1 MSLADPKESPPNEG
15 LTPVVRGTAF
25 FEALFIR
32 ALPLESLCRALF
44 IRALLLKNL
53 FGALFLHALLLE
65 NLFGALFLHA
75 LLLESLL
82 GRLFSRALLLE
93 SLFGALFFHAL
104 SFGLL
109 RGAKHHAVR
118 LILADVIAS
127 PVVERTQLVPKV
139 YQRHDVNKSPNGPR
153 KKSLEE
159 NLARQ
164 ICHRLI
170 TPDDR
175 HSSFIDV
182 T

>member
-1 MSLADPKESPPNEG
+1 MSLADPKESLPNEG

-32 ALPLESLCRALF
+32 ALLLETICGALF
-44 IRALLLKNL
+44 I
-53 FGALFLHALLLE
+53 
-65 NLFGALFLHA
+65 HA

-82 GRLFSRALLLE
+82 GQLFSRALLLE
-93 SLFGALFFHAL
+93 ILSRQLFSHALLLGRLFGALFFYAL

-139 YQRHDVNKSPNGPR
+139 H
-153 KKSLEE
+153 
-159 NLARQ
+159 
-164 ICHRLI
+164 
-170 TPDDR
+170 
-175 HSSFIDV
+175 
-182 T
+182 

>member
-32 ALPLESLCRALF
+32 ALLLETIC
-44 IRALLLKNL
+44 
-53 FGALFLHALLLE
+53 GALFFHALLLE
-65 NLFGALFLHA
+65 TFL
-75 LLLESLL
+75 
-82 GRLFSRALLLE
+82 RQLFSRALLLE
-93 SLFGALFFHAL
+93 ILSRQLFSHALLLGRLFGALFFYAL

-139 YQRHDVNKSPNGPR
+139 H
-153 KKSLEE
+153 
-159 NLARQ
+159 
-164 ICHRLI
+164 
-170 TPDDR
+170 
-175 HSSFIDV
+175 
-182 T
+182 

>member
-32 ALPLESLCRALF
+32 AL
-44 IRALLLKNL
+44 
-53 FGALFLHALLLE
+53 LLE
-65 NLFGALFLHA
+65 TICGA
-75 LLLESLL
+75 
-82 GRLFSRALLLE
+82 LFSRALLLE
-93 SLFGALFFHAL
+93 SLLGKLFSHALLLESFLGQLFSRALLLDRLFGALFFYAL

-139 YQRHDVNKSPNGPR
+139 H
-153 KKSLEE
+153 
-159 NLARQ
+159 
-164 ICHRLI
+164 
-170 TPDDR
+170 
-175 HSSFIDV
+175 
-182 T
+182 

>member
-1 MSLADPKESPPNEG
+1 MLYFLRPFLDH
-15 LTPVVRGTAF
+15 F
-25 FEALFIR
+25 F
-32 ALPLESLCRALF
+32 P
-44 IRALLLKNL
+44 RALLLESFLGQL
-53 FGALFLHALLLE
+53 FSRALLLE
-65 NLFGALFLHA
+65 NLCRALFLYA
-75 LLLESLL
+75 LLLETLL

-93 SLFGALFFHAL
+93 NLCRALFFHVL

-118 LILADVIAS
+118 LILADIIAS

-153 KKSLEE
+153 EKSLEE

-170 TPDDR
+170 TPDDG
-175 HSSFIDV
+175 HSSFINV
-182 T
+182 MEGRGRLKISV

>member
-32 ALPLESLCRALF
+32 ALLLETICGALF
-44 IRALLLKNL
+44 I
-53 FGALFLHALLLE
+53 
-65 NLFGALFLHA
+65 HA

-82 GRLFSRALLLE
+82 GQLFSRALLLE
-93 SLFGALFFHAL
+93 ILSRQLFSHALLLGRLFGALFFYAL

-139 YQRHDVNKSPNGPR
+139 H
-153 KKSLEE
+153 
-159 NLARQ
+159 
-164 ICHRLI
+164 
-170 TPDDR
+170 
-175 HSSFIDV
+175 
-182 T
+182 